1 MALDFTVDVNKLM
14 RQQEQKKKTGM
25 SMQNT
30 VNNALNMATQ
40 QPQQPPKQPAKQT
53 GWGVN
58 AQ

>member
-14 RQQEQKKKTGM
+14 RQQEQKKKTGL

-40 QPQQPPKQPAKQT
+40 QPQQPLKQPAKQN